1 MTKSELINA
10 VLKTK
15 GLPEMTKKGTGEVVD
30 AVFANLAKAI
40 KKEKR
45 FVFPGFGTFTVR
57 RRKARKGRNPRTG
70 EEIKIAATKT
80 VTFKPAPS
88 LKKIL

>member
-15 GLPEMTKKGTGEVVD
+15 GLPEMTKKATGEVVD

>member
-1 MTKSELINA
+1 MTKAELINA
-10 VLKTK
+10 ILKTK
-15 GLPEMTKKGTGEVVD
+15 GLPELTKKATGEIVD
-30 AVFANLAKAI
+30 AVFANLSKAI

-45 FVFPGFGTFTVR
+45 FVYPGFGTFTVR

-70 EEIKIAATKT
+70 QEIKIAATKT
-80 VTFKPAPS
+80 VTFKPAPQ

>member
-1 MTKSELINA
+1 MTKAELINA
-10 VLKTK
+10 ILKTK
-15 GLPEMTKKGTGEVVD
+15 GLPELTKKATGEIVD

-70 EEIKIAATKT
+70 QEIKIAATKT
-80 VTFKPAPS
+80 VTFKPAPQ
-88 LKKIL
+88 LKKVL

>member
-1 MTKSELINA
+1 MTKAELINA
-10 VLKTK
+10 ILKTK
-15 GLPEMTKKGTGEVVD
+15 GLPELTKKATGEIVD

-40 KKEKR
+40 KQEKR

-70 EEIKIAATKT
+70 QEIKIAATKT
-80 VTFKPAPS
+80 VTFKPAPQ
-88 LKKIL
+88 LKKVL